1 MSVNLNIGSQQVYL
15 NIPDPPAIN
24 LNIGSPV
31 VTLHFACYSTQAAST
46 GYVSPTPISVVD
58 GTTYAIPPGKKLDSI
73 TTIPAAGARTLSVGY
88 SAGGGEVI
96 DSETIDN
103 NDETSFPIGRR
114 YSAGKTL
121 HFSQYTGQ
129 IVIYLL

>member
-1 MSVNLNIGSQQVYL
+1 MSVSLNIDTNQVYL

-24 LNIGSPV
+24 LNISTPV
-31 VTLHFACYSTQAAST
+31 VSLHIACYSTQAAST

-58 GTTYAIPPGKKLDSI
+58 GTTFVIPAGKKLDSI
-73 TTIPAAGARTLSVGY
+73 TAIPAAGARTLSVGY
-88 SAGGGEVI
+88 SAGAGEVI
-96 DSETIDN
+96 DAEEIPS

-114 YSAGKTL
+114 YNAGKTL
-121 HFSQYTGQ
+121 HFSDYIGQ